1 MTCEKCGFYEE
12 LWQRAQSSVELRDKK
27 DKIAG
32 LVKIRQ
38 SFMEFCGE
46 SEKIYGIESREG
58 MESNTFSFCFVLFWD
73 SSYNNMIPAVVV
85 DT

>member
-1 MTCEKCGFYEE
+1 
-12 LWQRAQSSVELRDKK
+12 
-27 DKIAG
+27 
-32 LVKIRQ
+32 
-38 SFMEFCGE
+38 MEFCGE

-85 DT
+85 DTWLQIIWTESYFEKGNYFSTCVSDRETYSLDK